1 MKRFLAFTLVVA
13 LVLIG
18 LPAPLAAAA
27 TPQANGQISGAAKDN
42 DQRPLPNTVV
52 RLRNVANGQL
62 VGATRTNTLGEF
74 SFTGLG
80 QGTYVIE
87 IVDAAGKIIGT
98 SAQISLAA
106 GTMAVSGVAITAT
119 AAGAAAA
126 AGGGAFF
133 ASTAG
138 VVLIVAAGAG
148 VATGIYLAK
157 RSPKKYPRTTAFRG
171 LVGTEL
177 QLGAVSCPGPGF
189 RPAQALHRQQR
200 HA

>member
-27 TPQANGQISGAAKDN
+27 TPQANGQISGVAKGQ
-42 DQRPLPNTVV
+42 DQRPLANTTV

-126 AGGGAFF
+126 AAAAAGGGAFF

-138 VVLIVAAGAG
+138 VVVIVAAGAG
-148 VATGIYLAK
+148 VAGAIYAAK
-157 RSPKKYPRTTAFRG
+157 HSPKK
-171 LVGTEL
+171 
-177 QLGAVSCPGPGF
+177 
-189 RPAQALHRQQR
+189 
-200 HA
+200 

>member
-1 MKRFLAFTLVVA
+1 MKRFLALTLVVA

-42 DQRPLPNTVV
+42 DQRPLANTIV

-62 VGATRTNTLGEF
+62 VAATRTNTLGEF

-80 QGTYVIE
+80 HGKYVIE

-106 GTMAVSGVAITAT
+106 GTMVVSGLVVTAT
-119 AAGAAAA
+119 AAGRAAALAA
-126 AGGGAFF
+126 AGGAGGFF
-133 ASTAG
+133 TSTAG

-148 VATGIYLAK
+148 VTAGIVKATA
-157 RSPKKYPRTTAFRG
+157 SPSK
-171 LVGTEL
+171 
-177 QLGAVSCPGPGF
+177 
-189 RPAQALHRQQR
+189 
-200 HA
+200 